1 MITFEPSSPSI
12 RSTAGTASLPWKIS
26 LQCAVACVTVAQE
39 VVSLVYNQRSAQTGR
54 VGSTANWW
62 FNVLFIYTA
71 ATVLIA
77 SLLSPSIV
85 DDIPEASILASWHS
99 ALEILDDYRAF
110 SPSITRL
117 VTTLQVLFDTV
128 PKQHSHRKRQRQH
141 THLPQQSTSGSSNVR
156 IEPEDDSRT
165 VRWRISPPA
174 AAPATL
180 SVSASERIHVP
191 EQHVT
196 FSPLPAGLFDGTGD
210 PFDLAWLTD
219 LPPDLSF

>member
-1 MITFEPSSPSI
+1 
-12 RSTAGTASLPWKIS
+12 
-26 LQCAVACVTVAQE
+26 
-39 VVSLVYNQRSAQTGR
+39 
-54 VGSTANWW
+54 
-62 FNVLFIYTA
+62 LFIYTA

-99 ALEILDDYRAF
+99 ALEILDGYSAF
-110 SPSITRL
+110 GPSITRL

-141 THLPQQSTSGSSNVR
+141 TQPLQQSVLRPSNAHTQR
-156 IEPEDDSRT
+156 EDESRT

-174 AAPATL
+174 APPAAL
-180 SVSASERIHVP
+180 SGLDSDRIPIP
-191 EQHVT
+191 EQHLI
-196 FSPLPAGLFDGTGD
+196 FSPLPAELFDGTGD